1 MGQVFVKKVL
11 LGLIMTMVMS
21 AAFSMGVYTTVASDF
36 VKTSFEDVIKTIS
49 SQVSNGED
57 NVSTLIKTKFVKSII
72 DSEKITKYVFKDID
86 LSNHDEMILGAYLS
100 DKIINDY
107 LIMITSYKKYDKL
120 YMKVNKIIIKK
131 KNMTGEVY
139 VTIGEKS
146 GSSVDLIFKVSRLKT
161 YPRIYDVVVGGVSLV
176 KTYKA
181 IIKSKYRRKGDEYI
195 KKIVSEYV
203 G

>member
-1 MGQVFVKKVL
+1 MKKVL
-11 LGLIMTMVMS
+11 LGLIMTMMMS
-21 AAFSMGVYTTVASDF
+21 TAFSMGVYTTVASDF

-49 SQVSNGED
+49 SQVSGGED

-72 DSEKITKYVFKDID
+72 DSEKITKYVFKDIY
-86 LSNHDEMILGAYLS
+86 LSNHDRMILGAYLS

-107 LIMITSYKKYDKL
+107 LVMITSYKKYDKL
-120 YMKVNKIIIKK
+120 YMKVNKIIIK
-131 KNMTGEVY
+131 NESMTGEVY